1 MRDASTEAG
10 KKLSSLSTDLNA
22 RKDVFENIKAFSE
35 TEEAKH
41 LDPEPKK
48 YLEEYI
54 RDGKRGG
61 LDLPDAKLE
70 QYKTLTKKIS
80 DLGTD
85 FRTEMKT
92 KFWNFFT
99 IICHMIMNT
108 VNQPFCH
115 INFQLGMVKTYPV
128 SKVCPSLTLYPYLT
142 TTLNYSSFP
151 SSSLSQELS
160 ECGYFILLG

>member
-85 FRTEMKT
+85 FRTEIKT
-92 KFWNFFT
+92 KYWNFFT
-99 IICHMIMNT
+99 IICHMMMNT
-108 VNQPFCH
+108 VNLIYHTRNGQNISCSRSMSYVHP
-115 INFQLGMVKTYPV
+115 
-128 SKVCPSLTLYPYLT
+128 
-142 TTLNYSSFP
+142 
-151 SSSLSQELS
+151 
-160 ECGYFILLG
+160 

>member
-35 TEEAKH
+35 TEEAKY

-85 FRTEMKT
+85 FRTEIKT
-92 KFWNFFT
+92 KYWNFFT
-99 IICHMIMNT
+99 IICHMMMNT
-108 VNQPFCH
+108 VNLIYH
-115 INFQLGMVKTYPV
+115 TDFQLGMVKIYPV
-128 SKVCPSLTLYPYLT
+128 PEVCPMSI
-142 TTLNYSSFP
+142 LNP
-151 SSSLSQELS
+151 IPIPVLPNRQKT
-160 ECGYFILLG
+160 

>member
-85 FRTEMKT
+85 FRAEIK
-92 KFWNFFT
+92 KKLWNFFT

-108 VNQPFCH
+108 VNLIYH
-115 INFQLGMVKTYPV
+115 IDFQLGMVKTE
-128 SKVCPSLTLYPYLT
+128 VCPSLTLYPYPFCKTDKKPDNKNLQQ
-142 TTLNYSSFP
+142 LFP
-151 SSSLSQELS
+151 F
-160 ECGYFILLG
+160 FISVSGTV